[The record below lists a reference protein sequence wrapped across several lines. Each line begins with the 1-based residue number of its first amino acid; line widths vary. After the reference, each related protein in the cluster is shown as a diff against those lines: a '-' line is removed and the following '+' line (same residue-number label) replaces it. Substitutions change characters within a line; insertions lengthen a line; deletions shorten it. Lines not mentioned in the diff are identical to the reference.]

1 MIRQV
6 VTYDIFTVLIVIGL
20 LLVALSKVF
29 FERRFKD
36 FTYVF
41 INSTYLK
48 VYEKDQR
55 FFDLFDGLL
64 FTNLVL
70 GLTTFCCIALN
81 YFNDTF
87 EISYNIVLKLIIGIA
102 IFFIFKTLL
111 ERLIASLFEIDNI
124 LDAYLF
130 QKISYKNFLGLLLI
144 PINIILL
151 FGITPSRYAIYITII
166 ILLLVNVVGLV
177 TTYKSNQNLIKQNM
191 FYFILYLCTLEI
203 GPFLILYKTIIDY

>member
-6 VTYDIFTVLIVIGL
+6 VTYDVFTVLIVVGL
-20 LLVALSKVF
+20 ILVALSKVF

-48 VYEKDQR
+48 VYEKEQR

-64 FTNLVL
+64 FANLVL
-70 GLTTFCCIALN
+70 GLTTFCCVSLN
-81 YFNDTF
+81 YVNDTF

-111 ERLIASLFEIDNI
+111 ERLIASLFEIDKI

-151 FGITPSRYAIYITII
+151 FGITPSVYAIYIAIA
-166 ILLLVNVVGLV
+166 ILLLVNIVGVV
-177 TTYKSNQNLIKQNM
+177 TSYKSNQNLIKQNM